1 MFMRA
6 VAMRVCNGVTFDAN
20 IGLWGS
26 MALSVS
32 GTINGTTI
40 IRDRGFWMDA
50 VAAPRPRAAR
60 RVMSYCDYRY
70 CTVRTVL

>member
-1 MFMRA
+1 MEADATSATSATKERSSMFMRA

-50 VAAPRPRAAR
+50 VAAAAERAG
-60 RVMSYCDYRY
+60 
-70 CTVRTVL
+70 